1 MSKGVENKSMI
12 DREFINKNL
21 ILDNRGKISW
31 KNSIGKNFSVIY
43 DGVEYAFVITNYDK
57 DKRFVYFKFTD
68 NDLKEFSMNTN
79 NLLKGA
85 IGNVIGKYSLDYKYH
100 VGDIVND
107 NEILNFTRIKIGKH
121 NSKAYFVRCIHD
133 NHERTVLENSLDH
146 GCTCPVCTNKLVVKG
161 INDLWTVRPDIAKL
175 LKNPEEGY
183 KYSVGSGKYLL
194 WICPNCKNEV
204 RARIPDV
211 IYNYGHLRCNKCSDG
226 FSYPEKLMANILYSS
241 NIKFKQHIKFKN
253 FKFIFKGKMYCPEY
267 DFLINYNNRNII
279 IEMDGDF
286 HNRPHRKSKYT
297 IDDIKYI
304 DNQKDLLAI
313 KNGYEIIR
321 IDCSTSEYNY
331 ILNSIINSPLNNV
344 IDISSLNEKEINC
357 NAYSSLLVKACK
369 LYMTKTKN
377 PNTIA
382 RMIGIPYSRTQIYL
396 SKGAKI
402 GLCDYDPDFSLKN
415 RGNLDFVGTYEVVI

>member
-1 MSKGVENKSMI
+1 MI

-43 DGVEYAFVITNYDK
+43 DGEEYLFVITNYDK
-57 DKRFVYFKFTD
+57 DKRFVYFKFIGESS
-68 NDLKEFSMNTN
+68 KEFSMNTN

-85 IGNVIGKYSLDYKYH
+85 IGSVIGKYLLDYKYQI
-100 VGDIVND
+100 GDIVND
-107 NEILNFTRIKIGKH
+107 NEILNFTRIKVGEH
-121 NSKAYFVRCIHD
+121 NSKAYIVRCIHD
-133 NHERTVLENSLDH
+133 NHERTILENSLDH
-146 GCTCPVCTNKLVVKG
+146 GCTCPVCTNRLVVKG

-175 LKNPEEGY
+175 LKNPEDGY

-194 WICPNCKNEV
+194 WICPNCKNEI

-211 IYNYGHLRCNKCSDG
+211 IYN
-226 FSYPEKLMANILYSS
+226 FT
-241 NIKFKQHIKFKN
+241 
-253 FKFIFKGKMYCPEY
+253 FIFKGKVYCPEY
-267 DFLINYNNRNII
+267 DFLINYNNRDII
-279 IEMDGDF
+279 IEMDGNF

-304 DNQKDLLAI
+304 DKQKDLLAI

-331 ILNSIINSPLNNV
+331 ILNSITNSPLNNI
-344 IDISSLNEKEINC
+344 IDVSSLDEIEINR

-402 GLCDYDPDFSLKN
+402 GLCDYDPNFSLKY